1 MRHHKRKQLESGL
14 LEICQEA
21 YDETGRDRARLE
33 ARVAELIDSLIVDPE
48 PIVNAE
54 VTVLIADLRC
64 FTALTEALSPQQTI
78 GLLNRYFT
86 TMSEQVADHG
96 GTIDKFMGDAV
107 MALFGDEARR
117 ADDLHRAISC
127 AVAMQQAMRGLNATL
142 EQAGEPTI
150 YAGIAISTGSAMIG
164 NFGSAIHREY
174 TAVGEPVNL
183 AARIEAYSLRG
194 QVLLSE
200 ASREAARDFIEVG
213 RVNEVMPK
221 GKAAPIR
228 LYELKAVTSPSRL
241 VVPEVEPRRSPR
253 IRADM
258 PLSFRRVEDKKIL
271 FEDLEGRVQDLGY
284 NGLSAD
290 LPVELPPYSEIVL
303 SLKPNPLEQA
313 TGNVYARVLRT
324 RSWRGRF
331 RTSLEFTS
339 VGTPA
344 QRAIKHYVDDKL
356 WGR

>member
-1 MRHHKRKQLESGL
+1 MLKV
-14 LEICQEA
+14 CQEA
-21 YDETGRDRARLE
+21 CGEACRDRPQFE
-33 ARVAELIDSLIVDPE
+33 ARIAELLDAVLLDPE

-64 FTALTEALSPQQTI
+64 FTALAETLSPQQTI
-78 GLLNRYFT
+78 GLLNRYFAA
-86 TMSEQVADHG
+86 MSEQVADHG

-107 MALFGDEARR
+107 MALFGAESQRDDDLRR
-117 ADDLHRAISC
+117 AIVC
-127 AVAMQQAMRGLNATL
+127 AVAMQQAMQRLNATL
-142 EQAGEPTI
+142 ERAGEPTI
-150 YAGIAISTGSAMIG
+150 YAGIAISTGAAMIG
-164 NFGSAIHREY
+164 GFGSAVHHEY
-174 TAVGEPVNL
+174 TAVGDPVNL

-213 RVNEVMPK
+213 RINEVIPK

-228 LYELKAVTSPSRL
+228 LYELRAVTSPRRL
-241 VVPEVEPRRSPR
+241 VVPDVEPRRSPR
-253 IRADM
+253 IRTDI

-271 FEDLEGRVQDLGY
+271 FEDLEGHVQDLGY

-290 LPVELPPYSEIVL
+290 LPIELPPYTEIVL
-303 SLKPNPLEQA
+303 SLRPNTLEYVA
-313 TGNVYARVLRT
+313 GNVYARVLRT
-324 RSWRGRF
+324 RPIKGRF

-339 VGTPA
+339 IGTPA